1 MEKPKKKK
9 RRIVLWI
16 VLGVVVFL
24 VIFAA
29 SYAMMGK
36 GTIQNMTIGNVSAAD
51 VPDGKYTGSF
61 DGYRWS
67 NTLQVTVIG
76 GQITDIEIVRDQS
89 VAMPDVGKLF
99 ASIKEK
105 QSLQVDVVSG
115 ATVTSKAYLK
125 AIENAL
131 EDAK

>member
-9 RRIVLWI
+9 RRIVLPI
-16 VLGVVVFL
+16 VLGVVAFL

-29 SYAMMGK
+29 SYVMMGQE
-36 GTIQNMTIGNVSAAD
+36 TIQEMTIGNVSAAD
-51 VPDGKYTGSF
+51 VPDGTYTGSF

-67 NTLQVTVIG
+67 NTLQVTVSG

-115 ATVTSKAYLK
+115 ATVTCKAYLK
-125 AIENAL
+125 AVENAI
-131 EDAK
+131 DSAK